1 MRPIHPT
8 FDNLLQL
15 KDQPLVKLYKQVRQL
30 ILDVHPEANE
40 LLYHTHALTSVYSIT
55 EKMGD
60 GYCHIP
66 IYTKHLN
73 LGFNKGSLLE
83 DPHGLLEGTGKFI
96 RHLPIRE
103 ASDLRIKG
111 LKALIEEAVEFSVG
125 DVDKEGYATGMTIN
139 KIKG

>member
-1 MRPIHPT
+1 MKPIHPA
-8 FDNLLQL
+8 FEHLLQL
-15 KDQPLVKLYKQVRQL
+15 KDASLVELYIQL
-30 ILDVHPEANE
+30 REVILDIHPEANE

-55 EKMGD
+55 DKLGD

-96 RHLPIRE
+96 RHIPIRE
-103 ASDLRIKG
+103 VTDIDKKG
-111 LKALIEEAVEFSVG
+111 VIELIALAVDFSLG
-125 DVDKEGYATGMTIN
+125 DVDSEGYVTGETVN
-139 KIKG
+139 KIK